1 MSAKLDALL
10 LRISTAI
17 AEYLGVSAEDAE
29 TPVQPKKPA
38 AKKPAAKKPAA
49 DLTDIRAAYVLVAAE
64 SPKAAKALKALLA
77 EHDADRLDD
86 LDAAGLKALE
96 GFLCDA
102 LDVEELPTATEE
114 HTETPKS
121 KKPAGKAKAK
131 EDEQEASGED
141 PEGMA
146 DLRDAYDLLFA
157 RDRRAAR
164 AILKD
169 NDIADL
175 EDAATLDDE
184 GIETLTKL
192 LKDAARK
199 IARK

>member
-10 LRISTAI
+10 LSISTAI
-17 AEYLGVSAEDAE
+17 AEYLGVSAEEAE

-49 DLTDIRAAYVLVAAE
+49 DLTDIRAAYVMAAAE
-64 SPKAAKALKALLA
+64 SPKAAKALKALLT
-77 EHDADRLDD
+77 EHDADRIDD

-102 LDVEELPTATEE
+102 LDAEELPTATDE
-114 HTETPKS
+114 HTETPKA
-121 KKPAGKAKAK
+121 KKPAGKTKVK
-131 EDEQEASGED
+131 EEQEASGDE

-169 NDIADL
+169 NDIADV